1 MKIVTFALTDAEY
14 GRLSQRRDLHHASVN
29 KFYSEQDLPQM
40 GTFPIDEFARARLLV
55 AIETDEEL
63 EAHISKLKTRKEWGK
78 THG

>member
-14 GRLSQRRDLHHASVN
+14 VRLVQRRDMHHASVN
-29 KFYSEQDLPQM
+29 KFYADQDIPQV
-40 GTFPIDEFARARLLV
+40 GVFPLNEFARARLMV
-55 AIETDEEL
+55 AVETDEEL